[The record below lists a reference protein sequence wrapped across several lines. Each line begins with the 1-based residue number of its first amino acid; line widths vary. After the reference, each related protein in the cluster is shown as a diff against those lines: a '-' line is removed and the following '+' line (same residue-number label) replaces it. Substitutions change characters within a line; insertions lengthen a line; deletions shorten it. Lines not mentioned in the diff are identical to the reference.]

1 MALNWPCR
9 TIGPVGGIGDARA
22 HDDPLQYSTDVT
34 TTTATG
40 GTPRAFRLP
49 GYPVAVGPFTHVA
62 AERDR
67 LAALRW
73 RSFDIRRLGS
83 TVGAEIVGVDLTTEL
98 PDEVV
103 AELRQALF
111 DYKVI
116 FFREQQLTPHQHVA
130 FARRFGDLEVH
141 PFLASNTGE
150 PELVRFEKTAE
161 VSGYENSWHHDVTW
175 RECPSMGA
183 ILHALEVPDS
193 GGDTLFSDMYA
204 AYDALDEA
212 TKAEIDGLSAVHD
225 FTQTFG
231 HTMTAAQRREAQAQY
246 PPVCH
251 PVVCTH
257 PATGRRHLYV
267 NRPFVSHIDGLDR
280 EASLELLDRLCR
292 QADAPEHQCRF
303 TWSKDAVAFWD
314 NRAVQHYA
322 SSDYW
327 PQRRTMER
335 ASVIG
340 TRPTRC

>member
-1 MALNWPCR
+1 M
-9 TIGPVGGIGDARA
+9 
-22 HDDPLQYSTDVT
+22 
-34 TTTATG
+34 TTTAG
-40 GTPRAFRLP
+40 ATPRAFRLP

-67 LAALRW
+67 LTALRW
-73 RSFDIRRLGS
+73 RSFDARQLGS
-83 TVGAEIVGVDLTTEL
+83 TVGAEITGVDLGAEL

-103 AELRQALF
+103 AELRRALH

-116 FFREQQLTPHQHVA
+116 FFRDQPLTPHQHVA

-183 ILHALEVPDS
+183 ILHAVDGPGPRRRHAVRRHVRRLRGAGRGDQ
-193 GGDTLFSDMYA
+193 GGDRRPRRRARLHPD
-204 AYDALDEA
+204 LRPHHGRE
-212 TKAEIDGLSAVHD
+212 ERRR
-225 FTQTFG
+225 
-231 HTMTAAQRREAQAQY
+231 AQEQY
-246 PPVCH
+246 PPVLH

-257 PATGRRHLYV
+257 AVTGRRHLYV
-267 NRPFVSHIDGLDR
+267 NRPFVSHIQGLDR
-280 EASLELLDRLCR
+280 DASVELLDRLCR

-303 TWSKDAVAFWD
+303 TWSPDAVAFWD

-335 ASVIG
+335 ASVTG
-340 TRPTRC
+340 TTPVAESGLRRRPGRRSWACQRGRTPCWEAC